1 MMAAIRKAAVIGA
14 GTMGSGIAAHLAN
27 AGIEVV
33 LLDLDAKFAAGA
45 VERQI
50 KTHGFMDPAFA
61 ARITTGST
69 GADLALVEGADW
81 IIEAVAE
88 RLDIKQALYAALE
101 AHRKPGAAVS
111 SNTSTIP
118 LAHLIEGRSDDFAA
132 HFLITHFFNPPR
144 HMRLLEIVTGP
155 RTEPETAKKIEA
167 FADIRLGKGVVLC
180 RDTPGF
186 IANRIGCYWMA
197 AGINEAI
204 THGISIEEADLVL
217 ARPFAVP
224 ATGIFSLTDLV
235 GVDLMPYVLRSQQT
249 SLPAD
254 DGIQAYAAEPA
265 VMAKMIAA
273 GHLGRKAGAGFVR
286 VSKDR
291 KTREVIDLATGDYRP
306 QQKIASESLEAA
318 KGDAKAL
325 LTHPGLGGRYALA
338 VMANTLAYAALHA
351 PEIAASPADVDV
363 AMCLGY
369 GWGLGPFELIDRL
382 GAAWFA
388 DLLAGTGR
396 AVPPLLTEAVAAG
409 GFYKVIDGVRSVLMP
424 GTGAHAPVP
433 LPDGVISLPA
443 LDLKRAPVMADPA
456 AELIDL
462 GDGVACFS
470 LKTKMNTFGPA
481 AFAAL
486 HKALEI
492 TGRDFR
498 ALVIGGEG
506 SIFSAGADLR
516 AALAMSEAG
525 DRAGLAAF
533 VDEGH
538 RAFDAIKY
546 APFPVVAAH
555 GGLALGG
562 GSEVMLHCDGIRAFS
577 EATMGLVETRVGIL
591 PGWGGC
597 KELLARFA
605 ASPTMV
611 HGPVAPALAV
621 FDVIFPAKTSTC
633 AFDARRIGFLK
644 SSDAVSMNR
653 DRLIAD
659 AKADA
664 LALGEG
670 YRAPEKAVFALS
682 GPSGRAALRNV
693 IDTAAD
699 AGRISAHD
707 RVIAEALSVVLTG
720 GADADPLRP
729 LSEDALETLEREAFL
744 DLVFR
749 EPTRERMRAMIATGK
764 PLRN

>member
-1 MMAAIRKAAVIGA
+1 MAIIRKAAVIGA

-27 AGIEVV
+27 AGVEVV
-33 LLDLDAKFAAGA
+33 LLDLDATFAAGA

-69 GADLALVEGADW
+69 VTDLALVEGADW

-88 RLDIKQALYAALE
+88 RLDIKQGLYAALE
-101 AHRKPGAAVS
+101 NHRKPGAAVS

-155 RTEPETAKKIEA
+155 KTEPATAEKIED
-167 FADIRLGKGVVLC
+167 FADVHLGKGVVIC

-204 THGISIEEADLVL
+204 RLGISVEEADAVIGK
-217 ARPFAVP
+217 PFAIP

-235 GVDLMPYVLRSQQT
+235 GVDLMPYVLRSQQA

-254 DGIQAYAAEPA
+254 DGIQLYAAEPA

-286 VSKDR
+286 VSADR
-291 KTREVIDLATGDYRP
+291 KNRDVIDLATGDYRP
-306 QQKIASESLEAA
+306 QRKIISASLDASKGEAR
-318 KGDAKAL
+318 AL
-325 LTHPGLGGRYALA
+325 MTDPALGGRYAFA

-351 PEIAASPADVDV
+351 PEIARSPADVDT
-363 AMCLGY
+363 AMRLGY
-369 GWGLGPFELIDRL
+369 GWGVGPFELIDKL

-388 DLLAGTGR
+388 DQLTNAEIP
-396 AVPPLLTEAVAAG
+396 VPPLLIEAVKAG
-409 GFYKVIDGVRSVLMP
+409 SFYAVVDGRRAVLMP
-424 GTGAHAPVP
+424 GTGTHVPVA
-433 LPDGVISLPA
+433 LPPGVISLPA
-443 LDLKRAPVMADPA
+443 LDLKRPPVMADPA

-462 GDGVACFS
+462 GDGIACFS
-470 LKTKMNTFGPA
+470 LKTKMHTFGPA

-486 HKALEI
+486 DRALEI
-492 TGRDFR
+492 TARNFR
-498 ALVIGGEG
+498 GLVIGGEG
-506 SIFSAGADLR
+506 TVFSAGADLR
-516 AALAMSEAG
+516 AVLAMSEAG
-525 DRAGLAAF
+525 DRAGIAAF
-533 VDEGH
+533 IDAGH

-546 APFPVVAAH
+546 APFPVISAH

-562 GSEVMLHCDGIRAFS
+562 GSEVMLHSDGIRAFS
-577 EATMGLVETRVGIL
+577 EATMGLVETRVGLI
-591 PGWGGC
+591 PAWGGC

-605 ASPTMV
+605 KSPAVMN
-611 HGPVAPALAV
+611 GPVAPALAV

-644 SSDAVSMNR
+644 VSDAISMNR

-664 LALGEG
+664 LAHADG
-670 YRAPEKAVFALS
+670 YKTPEPALFALS
-682 GPSGRAALRNV
+682 GPSGRAALQNV
-693 IDTAAD
+693 IDTAAG
-699 AGRISAHD
+699 AGRLSAHD
-707 RVIAEALSVVLTG
+707 RVIAEALATVLSG

-729 LSEDALETLEREAFL
+729 LSEEAVETLEREAFL
-744 DLVFR
+744 ELVFQ
-749 EPTRERMRAMIATGK
+749 EPTRERMRAMITTGR